1 MGNGCAAPATLAYH
15 GPSQIQE
22 PSDVDVV
29 SGVHG
34 GWHDHGYVLADHVPF
49 VVPEHGQRLGVHALD
64 YAQAGQRVADDKYS
78 HVLPADVEGVG
89 VLKQHHLHQGTR
101 PVGEPLQ

>member
-1 MGNGCAAPATLAYH
+1 MSCRA
-15 GPSQIQE
+15 
-22 PSDVDVV
+22 
-29 SGVHG
+29 G

-64 YAQAGQRVADDKYS
+64 YAQAGQRVADDKHS

-89 VLKQHHLHQGTR
+89 VFKQHHLHQGTR
-101 PVGEPLQ
+101 SDQVLGFSSATSVTQKVH